1 MRGKA
6 ACQPPAVSELSVCT
20 CPGFA
25 NYQHRGTKTDL
36 VLVQLVA
43 GRRRDGRGTGV
54 EFPVKTLLTFF
65 AFA

>member
-1 MRGKA
+1 
-6 ACQPPAVSELSVCT
+6 VSELSVCT